1 MDARQVEN
9 EIIGKIKNFEKSINI
24 PAGYDASILERILA
38 QNPRLLFY
46 IRDLQIRKGISSFF
60 QVETRVQIQYH
71 NHDFDINDVH
81 VVSTISDILSLL
93 CRYIGNYK
101 TKLALIADS
110 QLDIGATFTKF
121 KEKYSVF
128 YPNFTQAR
136 FTGYIV
142 GKRSIY
148 EFEFTYRI
156 GRVKLNM
163 METEIQTEV
172 DRISK
177 LLFHPPMP
185 PEAKIYLAHNYLA
198 SSITYYGTGDVS
210 NLEKSYVH
218 SAYGA
223 LITKKCVC
231 QGVAEAFKR
240 LMDKAGVE
248 CEIVCG
254 QIIGHD
260 DYHAWNIVK
269 LSDTECFHVDVTW
282 DISAKTLSYLY
293 FGKNDAF
300 LEKTRRWNKAYNT
313 KCQPKHNLFMMAR
326 KYIIANKQTLLR
338 QGISLKILGV

>member
-1 MDARQVEN
+1 MGIKQVEN
-9 EIIGKIKNFEKSINI
+9 EIINKIKNFEESITI
-24 PAGYDASILERILA
+24 PAGYDASILERILNN
-38 QNPRLLFY
+38 NPRLLFY
-46 IRDLQIRKGISSFF
+46 IKDLQIRKGINPFF
-60 QVETRVQIQYH
+60 QVETYVQIQYN
-71 NHDFDINDVH
+71 NHDFDINDVC

-101 TKLALIADS
+101 TRLALIVDS
-110 QLDIGATFTKF
+110 QLDIDATVSKF

-128 YPNFTQAR
+128 YPNFTQAK
-136 FTGYIV
+136 FTGYVV

-163 METEIQTEV
+163 MEAEIQIEV
-172 DRISK
+172 ERISK
-177 LLFHPPMP
+177 LLFHPSMP
-185 PEAKIYLAHNYLA
+185 SEAKIYLAHNYLA
-198 SSITYYGTGDVS
+198 SSITYYGTEDVS

-240 LMDKAGVE
+240 LMDKADVG

-269 LSDTECFHVDVTW
+269 LSNSECFHVDVTW
-282 DISAKTLSYLY
+282 DMSSVMQSFLY

-300 LEKTRRWNKAYNT
+300 LEKTRRWNKEVVPRCN
-313 KCQPKHNLFMMAR
+313 PKNSLFMMAR
-326 KYIIANKQTLLR
+326 KYIATHKSELL
-338 QGISLKILGV
+338 QKGIPVRILGI

>member
-1 MDARQVEN
+1 MDTRQVEN
-9 EIIGKIKNFEKSINI
+9 EIIGKIKNFEESINI
-24 PAGYDASILERILA
+24 PAGYDASILERILN

-46 IRDLQIRKGISSFF
+46 IRDLQIRKGISPFF
-60 QVETRVQIQYH
+60 QVETKVQIQYH
-71 NHDFDINDVH
+71 NQDFDLNDIH
-81 VVSTISDILSLL
+81 AVSTIPDILSLIS
-93 CRYIGNYK
+93 RYIGNYK
-101 TKLALIADS
+101 THLAIIADS
-110 QLDIGATFTKF
+110 QLDIGAAFTKF
-121 KEKYSVF
+121 KEKHSVF
-128 YPNFTQAR
+128 YPNFTQAK
-136 FTGYIV
+136 FTGYIA

-163 METEIQTEV
+163 METEIQAEV

-177 LLFHPPMP
+177 LLFHPSMP
-185 PEAKIYLAHNYLA
+185 SEAKIYLAHNYLA
-198 SSITYYGTGDVS
+198 SSITYYGTGNIS
-210 NLEKSYVH
+210 TLEKSYVH
-218 SAYGA
+218 SAYG
-223 LITKKCVC
+223 
-231 QGVAEAFKR
+231 AFKR

-269 LSDTECFHVDVTW
+269 LSDAECFHVDVTW
-282 DISAKTLSYLY
+282 DISAKKLSYLY

-300 LEKTRRWNKAYNT
+300 LEKTRRWNKTYNT

-338 QGISLKILGV
+338 QGISSKVLGV

>member
-1 MDARQVEN
+1 MDIKQVEN
-9 EIIGKIKNFEKSINI
+9 EIINKIKNFDGSINI
-24 PAGYDASILERILA
+24 PAGYDPSILERILN

-46 IRDLQIRKGISSFF
+46 INDMQIRKGINPFF

-101 TKLALIADS
+101 TRLALIADS

-128 YPNFTQAR
+128 YPNFTQAM

-185 PEAKIYLAHNYLA
+185 PEAKIYLAHNYH
-198 SSITYYGTGDVS
+198 
-210 NLEKSYVH
+210 LEKSYVH

-338 QGISLKILGV
+338 QGISPKILGV